1 MPLQEDD
8 TELLLQ
14 LPDLRAERGLGDI
27 QMFRCPGHAAQL
39 DDAGEVPEL
48 PK

>member
-8 TELLLQ
+8 AEFLFQ
-14 LPDLRAERGLGDI
+14 LPDLRAERCLGDI
-27 QMFRCPGHAAQL
+27 QMFRSPGHASQL
-39 DDAGEVPEL
+39 DDASEVPEL